1 LDNNLDRCVWSLQQ
15 YIHVPPVHG
24 APFARGIGAEWDDF
38 REGIPYRNSQWAPP
52 LKPCLRFTSARPPAD
67 VKTYRIARPPAVSSC
82 TLVVRSLHAP
92 PGMFDCEHRQSS
104 RRGYRDG
111 MVSRGDDLE
120 EREARIRLLRERFR
134 EAERRALIKRGI
146 VLWTRA
152 EEQLSIRERA
162 ASTEGE

>member
-1 LDNNLDRCVWSLQQ
+1 VATSIRTL
-15 YIHVPPVHG
+15 
-24 APFARGIGAEWDDF
+24 
-38 REGIPYRNSQWAPP
+38 
-52 LKPCLRFTSARPPAD
+52 FTFQIRSSAAD

-82 TLVVRSLHAP
+82 TPVVRSSQAS
-92 PGMFDCEHRQSS
+92 PGLFDCEHRQSS

-111 MVSRGDDLE
+111 MVSRRDDLE